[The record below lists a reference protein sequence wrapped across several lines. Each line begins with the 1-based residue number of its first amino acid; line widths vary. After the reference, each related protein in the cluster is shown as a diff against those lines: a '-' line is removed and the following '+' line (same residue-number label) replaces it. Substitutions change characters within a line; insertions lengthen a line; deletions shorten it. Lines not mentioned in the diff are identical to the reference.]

1 MEIARVNTA
10 RAIRLFSLEEL
21 NPQGRDLM
29 PLVGGIRQ
37 RYRFV
42 RGPAKEEEF
51 DLGRGVR
58 FYTGNFRSRDID
70 ISVDLEIYNDGVVVN
85 TRSNTFDADALIDD
99 LLSWARKTYGVG
111 NEDYIPK
118 SKRIYRS
125 ELVVFAP
132 KVHLDRV
139 FGKLSQFIGSI
150 SAEADDAMQPTGFSF
165 GSDSPKNRLMFT
177 FERELK
183 APFEEDKYYTTSLLP
198 TDKHLEVLHRLEELF
213 GE

>member
-1 MEIARVNTA
+1 
-10 RAIRLFSLEEL
+10 
-21 NPQGRDLM
+21 M
-29 PLVGGIRQ
+29 PLVLGISQ

-42 RGPAKEEEF
+42 QGPVKPQEF
-51 DLGRGVR
+51 DLGRGVS

-85 TRSNTFDADALIDD
+85 TRSNTSDADALIDD
-99 LLSWARKTYGVG
+99 LLSWARKTHGIG
-111 NEDYIPK
+111 NEDYILK
-118 SKRIYRS
+118 AKRIYRS

-132 KVHLDRV
+132 KVSLNRV
-139 FGKLSQFIGSI
+139 SDKLSQFIGSI
-150 SAEADDAMQPTGFSF
+150 SAEADGPMQPTGFSF

-198 TDKHLEVLHRLEELF
+198 TDKHLEVLHHLEELF
-213 GE
+213 SE